1 MAQYN
6 LIVVATDTVADSQ
19 STLQVGTC
27 SPSTSIAI
35 RNSAVSRGVGLRLI
49 YCILYESFLL
59 QTEAVVTI
67 TVLDVND
74 NTPQF
79 VSSSYEGRVDENR
92 QPGTTVT
99 LVPTDKK
106 G

>member
-1 MAQYN
+1 MN
-6 LIVVATDTVADSQ
+6 L
-19 STLQVGTC
+19 L
-27 SPSTSIAI
+27 P
-35 RNSAVSRGVGLRLI
+35 
-49 YCILYESFLL
+49 L

-79 VSSSYEGRVDENR
+79 VSTSYEGRVDENR
-92 QPGTTVT
+92 PPGTTVT
-99 LVPTDKK
+99 LVHTDKK